1 MTVNK
6 RKKSNRY
13 RGSKT
18 HGCGSMK
25 KRRGA
30 GNKGGRGMAG
40 SGKRADSKKPSLWGE
55 RYFGKFGFKSKS
67 TTDIRPV
74 NIEYLEAN
82 IEKLSRQNDAVKEN
96 DVYSVDLEK
105 LGFNKL
111 LGSGKV
117 LNKYRIKVSYA
128 SKKAIEKVKQAG
140 GEVIGLVGI
149 EEKEE
154 VKE

>member
-6 RKKSNRY
+6 RKKSVRY

-30 GNKGGRGMAG
+30 GNRGGRGNAG
-40 SGKRADSKKPSLWGE
+40 SGKRADSKKPSLWKE

-82 IEKLSRQNDAVKEN
+82 IEKLNGQNSITKEN

-128 SKKAIEKVKQAG
+128 SKKAIEKVKGSG
-140 GEVIGLVGI
+140 GEVILTVSAG
-149 EEKEE
+149 KEQ
-154 VKE
+154 

>member
-6 RKKSNRY
+6 RKKSSRY

-18 HGCGSMK
+18 HGSGSMK

-30 GNKGGRGMAG
+30 GNRGGRGMAG
-40 SGKRADSKKPSLWGE
+40 SGKRADSKKPSIWEE

-82 IEKLSRQNDAVKEN
+82 IEKLSRQNSITKEK

-117 LNKYRIKVSYA
+117 LNKYRIRVPYA
-128 SKKAIEKVKQAG
+128 SKKAIDKVKGSG
-140 GEVIGLVGI
+140 GEVILAVSAG
-149 EEKEE
+149 KQ
-154 VKE
+154 

>member
-18 HGCGSMK
+18 HGSGAMK

-30 GNKGGRGMAG
+30 GNRGGRGMAG

-82 IEKLSRQNDAVKEN
+82 IEKLSRENAAVKEN
-96 DVYSVDLEK
+96 GAYSLDLEK

-128 SKKAIEKVKQAG
+128 SKKAIEKVKGGG
-140 GEVIGLVGI
+140 GEVILTVGAG
-149 EEKEE
+149 KEQ
-154 VKE
+154 

>member
-67 TTDIRPV
+67 TADIRPV

-82 IEKLSRQNDAVKEN
+82 IGKLSMQNAAVKEN
-96 DVYSVDLEK
+96 DMYSIDLEK

-117 LNKYRIKVSYA
+117 LNKYRVRVSYA
-128 SKKAIEKVKQAG
+128 SKKAIEKVKGRG
-140 GEVIGLVGI
+140 GEVILTVGAG
-149 EEKEE
+149 KEQ
-154 VKE
+154 

>member
-40 SGKRADSKKPSLWGE
+40 AGKRGDSKKPSLWGE

-67 TTDIRPV
+67 AADIRPV

-82 IEKLSRQNDAVKEN
+82 IGNPGMQNAVAKEEGI
-96 DVYSVDLEK
+96 YSVDLEK

-111 LGSGKV
+111 LG
-117 LNKYRIKVSYA
+117 
-128 SKKAIEKVKQAG
+128 
-140 GEVIGLVGI
+140 
-149 EEKEE
+149 
-154 VKE
+154 

>member
-6 RKKSNRY
+6 RKKSARY
-13 RGSKT
+13 RGSTT
-18 HGCGSMK
+18 HGSGAVK

-30 GNKGGRGMAG
+30 GNRGGRGMAG
-40 SGKRADSKKPSLWGE
+40 SGKRADSKKPSLWNE

-67 TTDIRPV
+67 TADIRPV
-74 NIEYLEAN
+74 NIEYLEVN
-82 IEKLSRQNDAVKEN
+82 IEKLSRENAAVKEN
-96 DVYSVDLEK
+96 GAYSLDLEK

-128 SKKAIEKVKQAG
+128 SKKAIEKVKGGG
-140 GEVIGLVGI
+140 GEVILTVGAG
-149 EEKEE
+149 KEQ
-154 VKE
+154 

>member
-6 RKKSNRY
+6 RKKSARY

-67 TTDIRPV
+67 TADIRPV

-82 IEKLSRQNDAVKEN
+82 IGKLSMQNAAVKEN
-96 DVYSVDLEK
+96 DMYSIDLEK

-117 LNKYRIKVSYA
+117 LNKYRVRVSYA
-128 SKKAIEKVKQAG
+128 SKKAIEKVKGRG
-140 GEVIGLVGI
+140 GEVILTVNAS
-149 EEKEE
+149 KEQ
-154 VKE
+154 

>member
-6 RKKSNRY
+6 RKKSGRY

-30 GNKGGRGMAG
+30 GNRGGRGNAG
-40 SGKRADSKKPSLWGE
+40 SGKRADSKKPSLWNE

-67 TTDIRPV
+67 VTDIRPV

-82 IEKLSRQNDAVKEN
+82 IEKLNGQNSITKEN
-96 DVYSVDLEK
+96 NVYSVDLEK

-128 SKKAIEKVKQAG
+128 SKKAIEKVKDGG
-140 GEVIGLVGI
+140 GEVILTVSAG
-149 EEKEE
+149 K
-154 VKE
+154 

>member
-18 HGCGSMK
+18 HGCGAMK

-82 IEKLSRQNDAVKEN
+82 IGKLSKQNVAVKEN

-128 SKKAIEKVKQAG
+128 SKKAIEKVKGSG
-140 GEVIGLVGI
+140 GEVILAVSAG
-149 EEKEE
+149 K
-154 VKE
+154 KQ